1 MVKEKLK
8 DGGSNDPRADWK
20 EHKELQAFWEFC
32 AVQVIDD
39 KRKWGFLTK
48 TGDDVVIEQL
58 GAMGKVVT
66 HL

>member
-8 DGGSNDPRADWK
+8 DGGSNDPRVDWK
-20 EHKELQAFWEFC
+20 NHKELQAFCEFY
-32 AVQVIDD
+32 AVQVIDG
-39 KRKWGFLTK
+39 KRKGGFLTK
-48 TGDDVVIEQL
+48 TGVDAVIEQL